1 MSDRLGRTTE
11 EVRQRLH
18 AFGAERLLERL
29 AALVD
34 GHEES
39 VVTWFDGEYDDLS
52 ADEVLDWSIEDL
64 AERGPRAF
72 VALTLDLAAYSTT
85 DEDEPMSV
93 VLLPAFARVAPNEPE
108 SADLLDWHS
117 PDLATFVT
125 AHAR

>member
-1 MSDRLGRTTE
+1 M
-11 EVRQRLH
+11 RQRLH

-39 VVTWFDGEYDDLS
+39 VVTWFDSEYDDLS
-52 ADEVLDWSIEDL
+52 ADEVLDWSIEDVS
-64 AERGPRAF
+64 EQGPPAF

-93 VLLPAFARVAPNEPE
+93 VLLPAFARVAPDEPE
-108 SADLLDWHS
+108 SSDVFDWNS